1 MSESEQIDAFT
12 TALMK
17 KYTGAGQC
25 TGTNNKLNQ
34 ALSIAGAGIDPS
46 KISNLKRERCKQL
59 ASHLV
64 KNNVSIDSLE

>member
-1 MSESEQIDAFT
+1 MVSESEQIDAFT

-17 KYTGAGQC
+17 KYIGAGQC
-25 TGTNNKLNQ
+25 TSTNNKLNQ
-34 ALSIAGAGIDPS
+34 ALTGAGIDPS